1 MKQFRLKWL
10 LLSFIT
16 ITFIGCT
23 TYYFKDD
30 LNSILG
36 VGNVEIESKT
46 IYDELGGLPGEK
58 IVLEEYKLS
67 DKTIAEFSKNIESQK
82 EFKYKGKSIK
92 WQKIPI
98 VTTYQKALSRI
109 IDYKATDEELYVKIE
124 QIKALIHKSNTYYSL
139 VFDEENDDYV
149 QLFVFDLSTKTLF
162 TIDQQM

>member
-1 MKQFRLKWL
+1 MKHFRLKWL

-36 VGNVEIESKT
+36 VENVEIESKT
-46 IYDELGGLPGEK
+46 IYDELGGMQGEN

-67 DKTIAEFSKNIESQK
+67 DKTISEFTNNIASQK
-82 EFKYKGKSIK
+82 EFKYKDKPIK
-92 WQKIPI
+92 WQKAPI
-98 VTTYQKALSRI
+98 VTTYQKALSII
-109 IDYKATDEELYVKIE
+109 IDYKATDSELYIKIE
-124 QIKALIHKSNTYYSL
+124 QIKALIQMPNTYYSL
-139 VFDEENDDYV
+139 VFDEGNDAYV
-149 QLFVFDLSTKTLF
+149 QLFVFDLKTKTLF